1 MRIVLIVT
9 AAILLTGC
17 RKPASSIH
25 VTETRRLTLHDK
37 VYPGDYKDAPPIG
50 WRRLP
55 GTQFRLINYV
65 AGENDTVEIVV
76 GETQGELLANANRWL
91 GQFGLSPVQSLEF
104 LGRTEMLGKGRTKMM
119 GGNAYIVEGDGTY
132 SPGMGRPPKEGY
144 AMTGV
149 IRESSSNLITLK
161 MIGPAEEVKKQRDA
175 FFKYMSSFERIYDHK
190 IDSSVEEVETE
201 NGEGKE

>member
-25 VTETRRLTLHDK
+25 VTESRRLTLHDR

-65 AGENDTVEIVV
+65 AGENDSVEIVV
-76 GETQGELLANANRWL
+76 GETQGDLLANANRWL

-104 LGRTEMLGKGRTKMM
+104 LGGTEMLGKK
-119 GGNAYIVEGDGTY
+119 AYLVEGDGTY
-132 SPGMGRPPKEGY
+132 SPGMGKPPREDY
-144 AMTGV
+144 AMIGV
-149 IRESSSNLITLK
+149 IRESSLNLITLK
-161 MIGPAEEVKKQRDA
+161 MTGPAQEVGKQREA
-175 FFKYMSSFERIYDHK
+175 FYEYMRGFEAIYDHK
-190 IDSSVEEVETE
+190 IDSSIEEVKIET
-201 NGEGKE
+201 GEGGE

>member
-17 RKPASSIH
+17 RRPASSIH
-25 VTETRRLTLHDK
+25 VTESRRLTLHDK

-65 AGENDTVEIVV
+65 AGDDTVEIVV

-104 LGRTEMLGKGRTKMM
+104 LGRTEMLGK
-119 GGNAYIVEGDGTY
+119 NAYLVEGDGIY

-144 AMTGV
+144 AMIGV
-149 IRESSSNLITLK
+149 IRESSFNLITLK
-161 MIGPAEEVKKQRDA
+161 IIGPAEEVEKQRDA
-175 FFKYMSSFERIYDHK
+175 FFEYMRSFEAIYDHK
-190 IDSSVEEVETE
+190 IDSSVEEAEIGT
-201 NGEGKE
+201 GEERK

>member
-17 RKPASSIH
+17 RKPESSIH
-25 VTETRRLTLHDK
+25 VMESRRLTLHDR

-65 AGENDTVEIVV
+65 AGENDSVEIVV
-76 GETQGELLANANRWL
+76 GETQGDLLANANRWL

-104 LGRTEMLGKGRTKMM
+104 LGGTEMLGKK
-119 GGNAYIVEGDGTY
+119 AYLVEGDGTY
-132 SPGMGRPPKEGY
+132 SPGMGKLPREDY
-144 AMTGV
+144 AMIGV
-149 IRESSSNLITLK
+149 IRESSLNLITLK
-161 MIGPAEEVKKQRDA
+161 MIGPAQEVGKQREA
-175 FFKYMSSFERIYDHK
+175 FYEYMRGFEAIYDHK
-190 IDSSVEEVETE
+190 IDSSIEEVKIE
-201 NGEGKE
+201 NGEGGE

>member
-104 LGRTEMLGKGRTKMM
+104 LGRTEMLGK
-119 GGNAYIVEGDGTY
+119 NAYLVEGDGTY
-132 SPGMGRPPKEGY
+132 SPGMGSPPKEGY

-175 FFKYMSSFERIYDHK
+175 FFEYMRSFEAIYDHK
-190 IDSSVEEVETE
+190 IKSSNEKGKFENEEG
-201 NGEGKE
+201 GE

>member
-1 MRIVLIVT
+1 MQIVFIVT

-65 AGENDTVEIVV
+65 AGENDSVEIVV
-76 GETQGELLANANRWL
+76 GETQGDLLANANRWL
-91 GQFGLSPVQSLEF
+91 GQFGLSPVESLEF
-104 LGRTEMLGKGRTKMM
+104 LGRTEMLGK
-119 GGNAYIVEGDGTY
+119 NAYLVEGDGTY
-132 SPGMGRPPKEGY
+132 SPGMGSPPKEDY

-149 IRESSSNLITLK
+149 IRESSFNLITLK

-175 FFKYMSSFERIYDHK
+175 FFEYMRSFEAIYDHK
-190 IDSSVEEVETE
+190 IDSSVEEAEIET
-201 NGEGKE
+201 GEERK